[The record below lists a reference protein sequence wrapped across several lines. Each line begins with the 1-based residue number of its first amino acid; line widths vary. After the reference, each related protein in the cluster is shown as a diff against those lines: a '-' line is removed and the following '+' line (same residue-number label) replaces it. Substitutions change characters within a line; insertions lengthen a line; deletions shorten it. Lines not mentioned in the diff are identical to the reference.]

1 MCRHNAGSSTSRAA
15 PESCISLIERNPPR
29 VATVIR
35 HCGRHGIASRTPV
48 SQRYI
53 DCTAA
58 AGSLETCP
66 FYSDAD
72 VGVLSIGF
80 EKCHKHGLGQLQ

>member
-1 MCRHNAGSSTSRAA
+1 
-15 PESCISLIERNPPR
+15 
-29 VATVIR
+29 
-35 HCGRHGIASRTPV
+35 V